1 MSEVKASKALRD
13 GLFKSF
19 EDMVKKAMAPNLPIP
34 QRQALLN
41 RAQELRAQWVE
52 LEAARFNNEAAAF
65 TAAQAKVLAATT
77 DLRKATKDLD
87 DAVKI
92 AEKATK
98 VFGLLDKLL
107 KKAVKFAPVIL

>member
-13 GLFKSF
+13 DVYKSF
-19 EDMVKKAMAPNLPIP
+19 EEMVLKAMAPDIPIP
-34 QRQALLN
+34 QRQALFN

-52 LEAARFNNEAAAF
+52 LSAARFNSDAVVF
-65 TAAQAKVLAATT
+65 TKAQQKVLEATT
-77 DLRKATKDLD
+77 DLRQATKDLD

-107 KKAVKFAPVIL
+107 KKAVKFAAPVF